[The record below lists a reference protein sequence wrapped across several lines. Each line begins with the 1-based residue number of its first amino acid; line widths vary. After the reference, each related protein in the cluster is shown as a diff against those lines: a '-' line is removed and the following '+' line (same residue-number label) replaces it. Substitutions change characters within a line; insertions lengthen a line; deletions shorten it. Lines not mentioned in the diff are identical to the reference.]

1 MMQPGDDIFSNLDP
15 AALLAWHVDMGADEA
30 IGADPLDRFTAPAAM
45 ELPKAAPGP
54 SAPASDIHTP
64 RAVDPRKVAEILAP
78 STPAAGH
85 APGPRVIEARPVQSV
100 IGAGPAEAARVAAE
114 CQSLDALRAAMEAF
128 DGGTLKRGAKCTVFA
143 DGVPGAPLMVIGEA
157 PGAEEDSEGRPF
169 VGASG
174 QFLDRMLAAAGLSR
188 QKNVYISNVV
198 PWRPLGNRTPDPAT
212 IAMCL
217 PFLMR
222 HIELAKPQA
231 LLLVGKVPTG
241 ALFNTDDGITR
252 LRGKM
257 RDITAGGLTL
267 PAMPTYHPAFLL
279 RQPAQKGQAWR
290 DLLTIRERLAL

>member
-1 MMQPGDDIFSNLDP
+1 MMNRGTEITADMDP
-15 AALLAWHVDMGADEA
+15 AFLLAWHVEMGADEA
-30 IGADPLDRFTAPAAM
+30 IGFDPVDRFTAPSAPEIRM
-45 ELPKAAPGP
+45 PAAPRATAAADAP
-54 SAPASDIHTP
+54 RMVADIVAPTTSAA
-64 RAVDPRKVAEILAP
+64 
-78 STPAAGH
+78 
-85 APGPRVIEARPVQSV
+85 GPRVVEARPVQSV
-100 IGAGPAEAARVAAE
+100 IGAGPAEAARVAATCNTLE
-114 CQSLDALRAAMEAF
+114 ELRAAIEAF

-143 DGVPGAPLMVIGEA
+143 DGVAGAPLMVVGEA
-157 PGAEEDSEGRPF
+157 PGADEDREGRPF

-188 QKNVYISNVV
+188 QTNVYISNVV
-198 PWRPLGNRTPDPAT
+198 PWRPLGNRTPDPAV

-241 ALFNTDDGITR
+241 ALFGSDDGITR